1 MVVSITW
8 SSVAAGAT
16 PITDAVYHGII
27 AAGGP
32 DGAANDLYIS
42 HDGLNAITSCGFY
55 IQPYNGGGYTGTIG
69 PAQDFTEI
77 VGWGDVVPFN
87 VGGVVLNQ
95 DSLGAFPG
103 GSEVIHRT
111 LNGVAGT
118 EIQLSTNAGVAAA
131 GMMTPAEEAHIQ
143 LSMRVPAAT
152 AAGRRFVDH
161 CLRFDYT
168 S

>member
-55 IQPYNGGGYTGTIG
+55 IQLYNGGGYTGTIG
-69 PAQDFTEI
+69 PAQDFAEI
-77 VGWGDVVPFN
+77 VGWGDLAT
-87 VGGVVLNQ
+87 GGVVLDQNFQ
-95 DSLGAFPG
+95 GAFPG
-103 GSEVIHRT
+103 GILHTT
-111 LNGVAGT
+111 LAGIAGT
-118 EIQLSTNAGVAAA
+118 DIPLSVNAGDPVPLGGA
-131 GMMTPAEEAHIQ
+131 GIITPAEEAHIQ
-143 LSMRVPAAT
+143 LSMRVPAGT
-152 AAGRRFVDH
+152 LAGRRFVDH